1 MQTIVGTGLLLI
13 GFAVMYSFMQNPN
26 PWLIAVGYLAGITG
40 IMILV
45 EFLEWKTYADMKQD
59 GWIAKEG
66 QAINDIANI
75 IYFQEPLKVQDHWLE
90 RIQRQGIWHPDL
102 E

>member
-1 MQTIVGTGLLLI
+1 M
-13 GFAVMYSFMQNPN
+13 
-26 PWLIAVGYLAGITG
+26 
-40 IMILV
+40 
-45 EFLEWKTYADMKQD
+45 EWKTYADIKQD

-75 IYFQEPLKVQDHWLE
+75 IYFQEPLKVQDLWLE